1 MGEKCKSCLIDYDRM
16 SAILTE
22 VQTAIEGGGPEKIN
36 KLEIPK
42 ILARDLADTG
52 CIKEET
58 SKSFIELLDKAMS
71 TRDLLYRIHYLSEAE
86 DITTEMLIQ
95 IAEVCQEEGKSRGG
109 FNSERA
115 KEILGKSIGV

>member
-22 VQTAIEGGGPEKIN
+22 VQTAIELGQGGPEKIN

-42 ILARDLADTG
+42 VLARDLVDTG

-71 TRDLLYRIHYLSEAE
+71 TRDLLYRIFYLSKAE

-95 IAEVCQEEGKSRGG
+95 IAETCQGE